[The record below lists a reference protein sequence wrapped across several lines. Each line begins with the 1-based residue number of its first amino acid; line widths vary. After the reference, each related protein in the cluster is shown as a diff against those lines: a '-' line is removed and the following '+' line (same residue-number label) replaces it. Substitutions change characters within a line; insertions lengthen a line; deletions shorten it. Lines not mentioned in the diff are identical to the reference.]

1 MSEATLRAGSCGAA
15 VSELQE
21 KLEKLGFTIAVDG
34 FFGLDT
40 ERVVKEVQTLLGRDP
55 DGEVDARTLELIDAR
70 LEKTPDDETIDP
82 AAVDLASPRVAPGAS
97 KPAGAPGE
105 IRSKR

>member
-21 KLEKLGFTIAVDG
+21 KLEKLGFAIAVDG

-55 DGEVDARTLELIDAR
+55 DGEVDARTLELIEARIDANA
-70 LEKTPDDETIDP
+70 EASAEP

-97 KPAGAPGE
+97 RPTGAPGE
-105 IRSKR
+105 VRSKR